1 MALMG
6 AGYRA
11 TFMPKPFVNK
21 TGNGAHCHVSV
32 WSDLGTNI
40 SLSSYI
46 FEKSTNLF
54 EDSAGELVDFCQPNR
69 LL

>member
-32 WSDLGTNI
+32 WND
-40 SLSSYI
+40 SSQN
-46 FEKSTNLF
+46 NLF
-54 EDSAGELVDFCQPNR
+54 EDSAGELVDFCQLYR
-69 LL
+69 

>member
-1 MALMG
+1 MALTG

-21 TGNGAHCHVSV
+21 TGNGTHCHVSV
-32 WSDLGTNI
+32 WNDNS
-40 SLSSYI
+40 
-46 FEKSTNLF
+46 NLF
-54 EDSAGELVDFCQPNR
+54 EDSAGELVNFCQLYR

>member
-1 MALMG
+1 MG

-32 WSDLGTNI
+32 WDNFIGNNI
-40 SLSSYI
+40 
-46 FEKSTNLF
+46 F
-54 EDSAGELVDFCQPNR
+54 EDSAGELVDFCQ
-69 LL
+69 LYCLV

>member
-1 MALMG
+1 MCSGVLRWENVALTG

-21 TGNGAHCHVSV
+21 TGNGTHCHVSV
-32 WSDLGTNI
+32 WNDNS
-40 SLSSYI
+40 
-46 FEKSTNLF
+46 NLF
-54 EDSAGELVDFCQPNR
+54 EDSAGELVNFCQLYR

>member
-32 WSDLGTNI
+32 WDNFIGNNI
-40 SLSSYI
+40 
-46 FEKSTNLF
+46 F
-54 EDSAGELVDFCQPNR
+54 EDSAGELVDFCQLYC

>member
-21 TGNGAHCHVSV
+21 TGNGAHCHVSL
-32 WSDLGTNI
+32 WDLSRFI
-40 SLSSYI
+40 P
-46 FEKSTNLF
+46 KNLF
-54 EDSAGELVDFCQPNR
+54 EDSAGELVDFCQLYH